1 MESIIN
7 RRYTMKKSPAEIRW
21 EGHQKHVSKHLK
33 FRPEYAA
40 QITHF
45 AKERN
50 ISQRELIESCLKE
63 VLGSPN
69 ESQELI
75 KKKAE
80 KRTEKEEAKKG

>member
-1 MESIIN
+1 MVQRGGFRIGAG
-7 RRYTMKKSPAEIRW
+7 RKKKDASE
-21 EGHQKHVSKHLK
+21 KYVLK
-33 FRPEYAA
+33 AVRFRPEYAA
-40 QITHF
+40 LITHF
-45 AKERN
+45 TKERN

>member
-1 MESIIN
+1 MVQRGGFRVGSGRKLKDASEKYVA
-7 RRYTMKKSPAEIRW
+7 RHIR
-21 EGHQKHVSKHLK
+21 

-40 QITHF
+40 LITHF
-45 AKERN
+45 TKERN

-75 KKKAE
+75 KKMA
-80 KRTEKEEAKKG
+80 EKEEAKKG